1 MKEQKQPAKTTIVSK
16 KVAKKVQFSQKNWE
30 IGQPSQTIWFF
41 VYRNPSEAST
51 KLIGGFYE
59 TSQIFVHAEMI
70 TSNDQKRDHTG
81 WAMARGTCV
90 EIGKTT
96 AHRKRYISKSTT
108 FPTAAYQPYAKNNR
122 KSPVS
127 KQQFFSKKL
136 AKKVQFSQKNGE
148 IGQRSQTIW
157 LFVYHNPS
165 EASTKLLKFLHTLRW
180 SLQTTKSAITLDEL
194 RQEER
199 NLCRDWKNHSTQGLC
214 VMHRDIRYSVYCN
227 PSEAYKKLK

>member
-1 MKEQKQPAKTTIVSK
+1 M
-16 KVAKKVQFSQKNWE
+16 
-30 IGQPSQTIWFF
+30 
-41 VYRNPSEAST
+41 YRNPSEVST

-59 TSQIFVHAEMI
+59 ISQIFVHAEMI

-90 EIGKTT
+90 EIGKTI

-127 KQQFFSKKL
+127 KQQSIFFQKIGKKGPIFP
-136 AKKVQFSQKNGE
+136 KKGE

-165 EASTKLLKFLHTLRW
+165 EASTKFLKFLHTLRW